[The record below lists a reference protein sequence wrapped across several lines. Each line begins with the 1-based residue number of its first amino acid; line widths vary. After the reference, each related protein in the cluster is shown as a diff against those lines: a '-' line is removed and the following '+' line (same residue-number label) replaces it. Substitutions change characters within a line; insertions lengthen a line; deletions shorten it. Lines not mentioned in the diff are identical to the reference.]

1 MLKEMFDSH
10 ASDMKKYIAEH
21 FTVLIQPPNQEI
33 ALLRSELKSREEAG
47 GEKEEGK
54 VEIGN
59 DWVDIV
65 ENKDK

>member
-1 MLKEMFDSH
+1 ML
-10 ASDMKKYIAEH
+10 
-21 FTVLIQPPNQEI
+21 LQPTNQDI

-65 ENKDK
+65 ENRDK